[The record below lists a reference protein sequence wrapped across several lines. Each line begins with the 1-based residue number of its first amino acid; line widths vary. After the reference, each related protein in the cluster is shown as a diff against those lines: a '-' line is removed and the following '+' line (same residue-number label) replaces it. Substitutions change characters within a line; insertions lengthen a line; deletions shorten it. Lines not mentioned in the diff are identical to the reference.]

1 MHFDHEAESG
11 SARPLSCDDAALL
24 MMNALDLSLEP
35 AQRAALDR
43 HLAGCARCAADQAQL
58 QDWQQCAA
66 HWPDE
71 TVPDWSRAPLPRQ
84 PRNGFLGAGG
94 NQGKWR
100 GAGPGTGLGTAVS
113 TPWWA
118 WTSMAASL
126 TAIALVIGQVRIDI
140 GEHGTRIAFGGSGN
154 AAAITADELDS
165 KLAQFAQLQN
175 ASLDNKLLE
184 QELKRTQDNKRML
197 TAVLSY
203 TREQQ
208 KEDFTQLVNY
218 WQSVREQDS
227 DTQRDALRRL
237 YTNQLQNRSDLQQI
251 KASLHNSQQPSESL

>member
-1 MHFDHEAESG
+1 MHFDHEAGTG

-35 AQRAALDR
+35 AQRDALDR

-58 QDWQQCAA
+58 QDWQHSAA
-66 HWPDE
+66 HWQDE
-71 TVPDWSRAPLPRQ
+71 AVPDWSRAPLPRQ

-94 NQGKWR
+94 AHSAQGKWR
-100 GAGPGTGLGTAVS
+100 GAAVR

-140 GEHGTRIAFGGSGN
+140 GENGTRIAFGGGSNG
-154 AAAITADELDS
+154 AAITAAELDN

-175 ASLDNKLLE
+175 ASLDNKLIE

-208 KEDFTQLVNY
+208 KEDFTQLISY

-227 DTQRDALRRL
+227 GTQRDALRRL

-251 KASLHNSQQPSESL
+251 KASLHTSQQPSESL